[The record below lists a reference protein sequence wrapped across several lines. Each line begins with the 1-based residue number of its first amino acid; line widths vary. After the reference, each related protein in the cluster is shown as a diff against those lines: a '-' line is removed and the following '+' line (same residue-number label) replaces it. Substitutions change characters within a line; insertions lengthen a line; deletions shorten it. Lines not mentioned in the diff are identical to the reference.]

1 MLIKSVSPLEDG
13 QIGRRRADSR
23 RRQPIR
29 APGLRLAARA
39 AQQNRVPGRGH
50 LHDHHRDMCGK
61 RIHVAYLNRPRPH
74 GQPRN
79 PSETPSTPRVR
90 LPDTPPGTR
99 RASIRGGRFLN
110 SHQASRSIR
119 LPAVRSAPLP
129 QHGYTGRPA
138 PIEREVSQ
146 AYSSSSSA
154 DSAGLMVSRKRLRLA
169 SYSSRVTTSSMRR
182 LMPATSS
189 PVMATRR
196 SVTRSLTSSKM
207 AGA

>member
-1 MLIKSVSPLEDG
+1 MTIIVICAANVSMWLTLTGPGRMDNHEIHRKPLRPPSQLPDGPLIEMGTRSAHDVESVS
-13 QIGRRRADSR
+13 
-23 RRQPIR
+23 
-29 APGLRLAARA
+29 
-39 AQQNRVPGRGH
+39 
-50 LHDHHRDMCGK
+50 
-61 RIHVAYLNRPRPH
+61 
-74 GQPRN
+74 
-79 PSETPSTPRVR
+79 STPRVR
-90 LPDTPPGTR
+90 LPDTPPGAR